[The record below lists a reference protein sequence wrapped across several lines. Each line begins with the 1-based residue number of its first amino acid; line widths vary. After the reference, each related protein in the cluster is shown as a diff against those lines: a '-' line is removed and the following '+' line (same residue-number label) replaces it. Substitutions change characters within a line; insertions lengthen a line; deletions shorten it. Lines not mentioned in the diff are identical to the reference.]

1 MQAQEKIPVKSE
13 NTASRI
19 VDGEA
24 VIVVLDKQQTI
35 VLNELGS
42 RIWELVDGQKNIAE
56 LTQLI
61 TSEFDIT
68 STEALKDINDF
79 MEDLMQREV
88 ILMK

>member
-68 STEALKDINDF
+68 SAEALKDINDF